1 MSNLH
6 KTISKTFIVALLLLL
21 TQFSTQAQTTQPKW
35 WFGLS
40 AAANATFFDG
50 TTQRLNSSL
59 IVPTA
64 FHKGKGIRPFGSFLI
79 EYRPT
84 AVWGM
89 SLNLGYDGRG
99 GQFDDVVA
107 PCDCPAT
114 LKTNTSYL
122 TIEPSLR
129 LSPGGG
135 NFYLFAGPRIGLNMQ
150 KDFNY
155 TQLRQPNTD
164 AEFSEMKKTI
174 ISGQVGM
181 GYDIPVSSANS
192 TTKFVISPFVSYHP
206 YFGQDVRNIESWS
219 MSTVRAGLAFKLG
232 KGKRIVKEQ
241 VAAPM
246 VVAPEVG
253 FAVRAPKEI
262 VVTRMVSETL
272 PLLNYVFFDEGSTE
286 VPSRYVLLSK
296 TDAGAFKEVQLE
308 NAQSANST
316 QRSAR
321 QLNVYYNVLNILGDR
336 LRSNPGA
343 SIVLSGASLRGPA
356 EGKELAAAV
365 KTYLTEVFGIQ
376 DSRIT
381 INGRKKPMIPS
392 EQPGAQREL
401 DLLRA
406 GDRRVDIQ
414 STSTELMSE
423 VGGGMMKPVQINATQ
438 GDALDSHVV
447 FNVAKADQVLKS
459 YTIDLTDQ
467 NGQVQHYGPYT
478 KNQES
483 ISGKTVLGNNASGD
497 YKVVMLGTTKDG
509 GSVRKESTVRL
520 QTQSEQLESGM
531 RYSILFNFNKT
542 TTVATYQQFLTNVV
556 VPLIADGSTVIIH
569 GHTDIIGTEA
579 YNSKLSQQRA
589 NEAQKIIANGLAK
602 AGKTNVKFETRGFG
616 EDTASS
622 PFDNN
627 RPEERFYNRTV
638 IIDINSVK

>member
-1 MSNLH
+1 M
-6 KTISKTFIVALLLLL
+6 A
-21 TQFSTQAQTTQPKW
+21 
-35 WFGLS
+35 
-40 AAANATFFDG
+40 
-50 TTQRLNSSL
+50 
-59 IVPTA
+59 
-64 FHKGKGIRPFGSFLI
+64 
-79 EYRPT
+79 
-84 AVWGM
+84 
-89 SLNLGYDGRG
+89 LNLGYDGRG
-99 GQFDDVVA
+99 GKFDDVVA

-135 NFYLFAGPRIGLNMQ
+135 NFYLFAGPRIGLNLQ

-174 ISGQVGM
+174 LSGQVGM

-219 MSTVRAGLAFKLG
+219 MSTVRVGLAFKLG
-232 KGKRIVKEQ
+232 KGKKIAKEQ
-241 VAAPM
+241 QVATPI
-246 VVAPEVG
+246 VVTPEVG
-253 FAVRAPKEI
+253 FAVRAPKAI
-262 VVTRMVSETL
+262 LITRTVSETL
-272 PLLNYVFFDEGSTE
+272 PLLNYVFFDEGSAE

-296 TDAGAFKEVQLE
+296 TDADAFKEIQLQ
-308 NAQSANST
+308 NAQSDNSS

-343 SIVLSGASLRGPA
+343 SIVLSGASLKGAA
-356 EGKELAAAV
+356 EGKELATSV

-381 INGRKKPMIPS
+381 VNGRRKPLIPS
-392 EQPGAQREL
+392 EQPGSTREL

-414 STSTELMSE
+414 STSPELLSE

-438 GDALDSHVV
+438 GDALDSHIV
-447 FNVAKADQVLKS
+447 FNVAKADEVLTS

-483 ISGKTVLGNNASGD
+483 IAGKTVLGTNTTGD
-497 YKVVMLGTTKDG
+497 YKVVMLGTTKNG
-509 GSVRKESTVRL
+509 GTVRKESTVRL
-520 QTQSEQLESGM
+520 EAQNEQLETGL
-531 RYSILFNFNKT
+531 RYSILFNFNKA
-542 TTVATYQQFLTNVV
+542 TTVATYKEFLTNVV

-569 GHTDIIGTEA
+569 GHTDVIGTAE
-579 YNSKLSQQRA
+579 YNDVLSQKRA
-589 NEAQKIIANGLAK
+589 DEAQKIIASGLAQS
-602 AGKTNVKFETRGFG
+602 GKTNVKFETRGFG
-616 EDTASS
+616 EAASSS